1 MSYRTKKN
9 LWKLLVYL
17 LMAVIVVICLF
28 PVVWSCI
35 ISIKS
40 VGEKVSGFSALTISQ
55 PTLANYE
62 RLFELLPIWQ
72 HLGNSVFTSVM
83 GTLTT
88 LFFCSLAGF
97 AFAKYRF
104 PARNALFYF
113 VVATMTIPAEVG
125 SIPLFLIMRNL
136 DLINNLWSLILPRL
150 ATAVGVFYLRQYMME
165 VPDEIL
171 EAARIDGCRDFGIFV
186 RVVCPIVKPALAS
199 WASLTLIA
207 RWNDFFWPLLFLNK
221 SSKYT
226 LMVSVSMLPLS
237 DGLATPWQV
246 ILSGHHAGH
255 RAQHRDLPVYA
266 DLPKGGRHRRRRQR
280 LTYFGSLWRIRL

>member
-40 VGEKVSGFSALTISQ
+40 VGEKVSGFSALTVSQ

-246 ILSGHHAGH
+246 ILSGTTLVIVPSIVIYLFMQTFQKEGATAG
-255 RAQHRDLPVYA
+255 AV
-266 DLPKGGRHRRRRQR
+266 KG
-280 LTYFGSLWRIRL
+280 

>member
-226 LMVSVSMLPLS
+226 LMVSVSMLPLG

-246 ILSGHHAGH
+246 ILSGTTLVIVPSIVIYLFMQTFQKEGATAG
-255 RAQHRDLPVYA
+255 AV
-266 DLPKGGRHRRRRQR
+266 KG
-280 LTYFGSLWRIRL
+280 

>member
-1 MSYRTKKN
+1 MKTADRPGRRGRRRLGIK
-9 LWKLLVYL
+9 WKLLVYL
-17 LMAVIVVICLF
+17 LMAIIVVICLF
-28 PVVWSCI
+28 PVIWSCI

-125 SIPLFLIMRNL
+125 SIPLFLTMRNL

-171 EAARIDGCRDFGIFV
+171 EAARIDGCRDFGIFL

-246 ILSGHHAGH
+246 ILSGTTLVIVPSILIYLFMQTFQKEGATAG
-255 RAQHRDLPVYA
+255 AV
-266 DLPKGGRHRRRRQR
+266 KG
-280 LTYFGSLWRIRL
+280 

>member
-72 HLGNSVFTSVM
+72 HLGNSIFTSVM

-199 WASLTLIA
+199 LASLTLIA

-246 ILSGHHAGH
+246 ILSGTTLVIVPSIVIYLFMQTFQKEGATAG
-255 RAQHRDLPVYA
+255 AV
-266 DLPKGGRHRRRRQR
+266 KG
-280 LTYFGSLWRIRL
+280 

>member
-246 ILSGHHAGH
+246 ILSGTTLVIVPSILIYLFMQTFQKEGATAG
-255 RAQHRDLPVYA
+255 AV
-266 DLPKGGRHRRRRQR
+266 KG
-280 LTYFGSLWRIRL
+280 

>member
-1 MSYRTKKN
+1 MSYRAKKN

-28 PVVWSCI
+28 PVIWSCI

-171 EAARIDGCRDFGIFV
+171 EAARIDGCRDFGIFL

-246 ILSGHHAGH
+246 ILSGTTLVIVPSILIYLFMQTFQKEGTTAG
-255 RAQHRDLPVYA
+255 AV
-266 DLPKGGRHRRRRQR
+266 KG
-280 LTYFGSLWRIRL
+280 

>member
-72 HLGNSVFTSVM
+72 HLGNSVFTPVM

-246 ILSGHHAGH
+246 ILSGTTLVIVPSIVIYLFMQTFQKEGATAG
-255 RAQHRDLPVYA
+255 AV
-266 DLPKGGRHRRRRQR
+266 KG
-280 LTYFGSLWRIRL
+280 